1 MFEASQ
7 PHFFANLFG
16 YNRIF
21 TTFLSKYLVVTEFFN
36 NFATSNNDNYDTTQ
50 KLFRQNSAIHQPTHC
65 EGDYGHSSF
74 WQIRTSKNGSK

>member
-21 TTFLSKYLVVTEFFN
+21 TTFLPKYLVVTEFLN
-36 NFATSNNDNYDTTQ
+36 STTM
-50 KLFRQNSAIHQPTHC
+50 
-65 EGDYGHSSF
+65 
-74 WQIRTSKNGSK
+74 RTLLRAGG